1 MVILFFGDVFG
12 KIGRKALVQVLPKLK
27 KKYKADFTIANGEN
41 LAHGSSMTP
50 STLKELLEGG
60 VDVVTGG
67 NHTWE
72 KPEVKD
78 LFANQEIPIVRPYNY
93 PPGTPGK
100 GFRVVHNGQKSLV
113 VLNFQGRVF
122 MRELCDCPFRGLN
135 QALEELNKAKLSEI
149 PSLVDFHGEAT
160 SEKVAFGWHA
170 AGRVSAVV
178 GSHTQVQTGD
188 ERILEGGTAYIT
200 DAGMS
205 GVKDGVIG
213 LERGPIIEQYL
224 TGLPKHASIP
234 EKGTAMVEGV
244 AITINEKTARATA
257 IERIRETVEV
267 A

>member
-12 KIGRKALVQVLPKLK
+12 KIGRKALGQVLPKLK
-27 KKYKADFTIANGEN
+27 KKYQPDFVIANGEN

-50 STLKELLEGG
+50 STLKELLDAGI
-60 VDVVTGG
+60 DVVTGG

-72 KPEVKD
+72 KPEVHA
-78 LFANQEIPIVRPYNY
+78 LFADKEIPIVRPYNY
-93 PPGTPGK
+93 PPGTSGS
-100 GFRVVHNGQKSLV
+100 GWRVVHNGQKSLV

-122 MRELCDCPFRGLN
+122 MRELTDCPFRGLD
-135 QALEELNKAKLSEI
+135 QALNELNEAKLTHI

-170 AGRVSAVV
+170 AGRISAVV

-205 GVKDGVIG
+205 GVRDGVIG

-224 TGLPKHASIP
+224 TGLPKRAPIP
-234 EKGTAMVEGV
+234 EKGVASVEGV
-244 AITINEKTARATA
+244 AITIDDQTAQAIA
-257 IERIRETVEV
+257 IERIRETVQV